1 MYVERASRVTDQ
13 RDSEREVRKDAASM
27 VKDASAPSHRYTG
40 NGIHAGDPIAEK
52 LGVDYPFPPHL
63 EYV

>member
-1 MYVERASRVTDQ
+1 MIEGSKQQDNETQVSN
-13 RDSEREVRKDAASM
+13 DATSV
-27 VKDASAPSHRYTG
+27 VKDASAPSHRYT
-40 NGIHAGDPIAEK
+40 GDPIAEK